1 MDRKEAIQH
10 IIRHMVAHDIGK
22 YPHIKI
28 GEALNMAIEALQEKE
43 RKWIPVS
50 EKLPKEYETVIGV
63 TDLNYYCI
71 AVYCKQYGF
80 RSMDVGVESDIIAWQ
95 PLPEPYKES
104 EEE

>member
-1 MDRKEAIQH
+1 MNRKEAIEYAKFRLECH
-10 IIRHMVAHDIGK
+10 TKGDGEYTDYGEFLVA
-22 YPHIKI
+22 
-28 GEALNMAIEALQEKE
+28 AIEALQEQE

-50 EKLPKEYETVIGV
+50 ERLPKEYETVIGV